1 MRNNGGANANRHIVP
16 YLYNFRMELID
27 INILADPDILT
38 DPDATQP
45 VQARTNPCATRAQIG

>member
-1 MRNNGGANANRHIVP
+1 
-16 YLYNFRMELID
+16 MELID

-45 VQARTNPCATRAQIG
+45 VQARANPVAAGAQIG